1 MLMGDLLEEFF
12 ARPYVAAKVA
22 EGRLPDTW
30 REVVGDAVA
39 NLTTDLRL
47 ENRILYVRLQSSVVR
62 QELFYQREAAARP
75 YQRGFEGAAGQCRH
89 RQVRRDA
96 SAEKTVGS
104 VHMPLLTV
112 FCSAGFRPLG
122 RTIRSPRFAP
132 DSGFRFRGSPSCL
145 LQDGIHRENRKTA
158 LRSAAFLFVSMRA
171 AYLIT
176 TTRLFSML
184 PLKG

>member
-62 QELFYQREAAARP
+62 QELFYQREALSDRIN
-75 YQRGFEGAAGQCRH
+75 EVSK
-89 RQVRRDA
+89 VRLVNA
-96 SAEKTVGS
+96 VIVK
-104 VHMPLLTV
+104 
-112 FCSAGFRPLG
+112 
-122 RTIRSPRFAP
+122 
-132 DSGFRFRGSPSCL
+132 
-145 LQDGIHRENRKTA
+145 
-158 LRSAAFLFVSMRA
+158 
-171 AYLIT
+171 
-176 TTRLFSML
+176 
-184 PLKG
+184 